1 MVGFANAG
9 LGGHKEYG
17 MFRALGEEYE
27 KVYGRP
33 NCSSVAGGKLVLP
46 VNMCFQKTL
55 FHSSVIASDIHGY
68 IIGTGNVAGYE
79 ITGQLSHPKSDVNY
93 YQWLVKTDG
102 GYVVIEVYGY
112 EYYSQFVGQEKMWL
126 GADYAVDYRYFTEAE
141 YDALWTT
148 YESDI

>member
-46 VNMCFQKTL
+46 VNMCFQKTV

-68 IIGTGNVAGYE
+68 IIGTGKVAGYE

-112 EYYSQFVGQEKMWL
+112 EYYSQFVGQEKTWI